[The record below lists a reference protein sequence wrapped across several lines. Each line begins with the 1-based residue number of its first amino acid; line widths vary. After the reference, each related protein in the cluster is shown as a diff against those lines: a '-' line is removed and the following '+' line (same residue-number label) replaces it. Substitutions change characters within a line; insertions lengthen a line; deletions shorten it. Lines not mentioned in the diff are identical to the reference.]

1 MEKFIVGQQW
11 LLIALIFF
19 GVILYFS
26 WRRWQD
32 QKFIDACFGKDRLL
46 ALSFGVGCFGRAGQ
60 SGAPR
65 RRNGF
70 LVLLPDALFFRSH
83 SGNVEVKVPVAA
95 IVRVY
100 HGRSHK
106 GVELRQS
113 LVKVDFIAERD
124 RRDTLA
130 FKVPYPPQWIRAIE
144 NACNSSRSGS
154 VSNCEL

>member
-1 MEKFIVGQQW
+1 MEKFIIGQQW
-11 LLIALIFF
+11 LAIALIFF

-26 WRRWQD
+26 WRRWRD
-32 QKFIDACFGKDRLL
+32 QKYIDACFGKDCLL
-46 ALSFGVGCFGRAGQ
+46 ALSFGVGYFGRASE

-65 RRNGF
+65 RRSGF
-70 LVLLPDALFFRSH
+70 LVLLPEALFFRSH
-83 SGNVEVKVPVAA
+83 SGRVEVKVPVAA

-113 LVKVDFIAERD
+113 LVKVDFSTERD

-130 FKVPYPPQWIRAIE
+130 FKVPYPPQWMRAIE
-144 NACNSSRSGS
+144 NACSSGKGGPS
-154 VSNCEL
+154 SNGES